1 MRRSP
6 RLPRQRRRRAFRLRA
21 FRLRAKRNRRG
32 PSPPAPRD
40 PRWVPSGPETD
51 PALRADDTLRLWNAD
66 TLQPIGAPLTGH
78 QGAVFA
84 VAFGPDGR
92 RLAFGGHDL
101 TIRLWDAATGQQVGA
116 PLMLAGL
123 SAGGALGAIAGG
135 VATAIEGHLP
145 HGSGLDIV
153 GTYDPPDKDEVPAAG
168 AGKTIRPSGVV
179 AAGGGLD
186 DQIWAAK
193 QGLIGPDGR
202 RYDFIVDRATQ
213 GWWPNTDNDEKG
225 FRGRWGQQVTSDFL
239 PRRSGP
245 RFPDYAKLFLLALA
259 YRDSHPVFKSGG

>member
-1 MRRSP
+1 VYVERPYQFDDDGLTAMKVEAWRPTTGTTAGLPDQDLGHP
-6 RLPRQRRRRAFRLRA
+6 RLFVA
-21 FRLRAKRNRRG
+21 RG
-32 PSPPAPRD
+32 SHSLYMTPGEKDVYP
-40 PRWVPSGPETD
+40 
-51 PALRADDTLRLWNAD
+51 
-66 TLQPIGAPLTGH
+66 
-78 QGAVFA
+78 F
-84 VAFGPDGR
+84 PDGQESQWCGHYDTPAVTPPG
-92 RLAFGGHDL
+92 LSEGGGDAGFEDTGAFLGK
-101 TIRLWDAATGQQVGA
+101 V
-116 PLMLAGL
+116 LAGL
-123 SAGGALGAIAGG
+123 SVGGALGAIAGG
-135 VATAIEGHLP
+135 VAAAIEGHLP
-145 HGSGLDIV
+145 HGSDLDIV